1 MAFGLEGEAD
11 GFRVSDRGN
20 LRRVT
25 GSFVSWQG
33 PPQTKSSMRVSRS
46 QLVTSPSPFFS
57 DSLSLFLFL
66 FLSISLSLSLAQLSF
81 PTFD

>member
-1 MAFGLEGEAD
+1 M

-33 PPQTKSSMRVSRS
+33 PPQTKRSMRVSRS

-57 DSLSLFLFL
+57 DSLSLFL
-66 FLSISLSLSLAQLSF
+66 SLSLFPLPNFPFLPLIELAI
-81 PTFD
+81 